1 MTCTVGV
8 DLGTTTVKVCVVKES
23 RILKENQ
30 VRHGANI
37 EGRLGVQN
45 AKKIIEAAVELLEE
59 TVQSV
64 TKDSSE
70 TISRIGIAGQQH
82 GLVMWN
88 SCALK
93 RGELDCSELYNWMYP
108 GDTNAA
114 AKLPKSTSNTVFPG
128 YGVRTL
134 CELASYPD
142 FDEEHHWDRCG
153 NIMDYFA
160 CHLTGSVEVLMSESN
175 AYCWGYSTG
184 LEWNEEIL
192 PFTPKWI
199 ELPRIVRT
207 DVGTFTRLGDCR
219 LESLKGI
226 PVGVAIADL
235 HGCIMSVG
243 GHRHGADHAYL
254 VIGTSSQLCFV
265 VSKSAKL
272 PAMPIT
278 THIFPFTDD
287 LTLLAAASMNGGNA
301 IDAFV
306 ERVRYW
312 SDEATQERSPS
323 ADMTVLLSEVDRVST
338 EMEQNS
344 PDDYPKVNSVFTAER
359 GSYYSGVE
367 IRGLKADTS
376 LSQMLI
382 GVCEG
387 VIRNLFSLVPPE
399 LLSSYGVKK
408 LFLVGSAKHDRFL
421 VHIRRY
427 LQEHEATHIE
437 LLPAETDTS
446 AAYGAAL

>member
-1 MTCTVGV
+1 VEKNFTHTIRPVV
-8 DLGTTTVKVCVVKES
+8 IWDADNHESDLS
-23 RILKENQ
+23 F
-30 VRHGANI
+30 
-37 EGRLGVQN
+37 
-45 AKKIIEAAVELLEE
+45 
-59 TVQSV
+59 
-64 TKDSSE
+64 
-70 TISRIGIAGQQH
+70 
-82 GLVMWN
+82 
-88 SCALK
+88 
-93 RGELDCSELYNWMYP
+93 Y
-108 GDTNAA
+108 
-114 AKLPKSTSNTVFPG
+114 NTVFPG

-184 LEWNEEIL
+184 LEWNEEIVSFYRL
-192 PFTPKWI
+192 NLQKA
-199 ELPRIVRT
+199 
-207 DVGTFTRLGDCR
+207 TRAAAMKLF
-219 LESLKGI
+219 
-226 PVGVAIADL
+226 PNN
-235 HGCIMSVG
+235 
-243 GHRHGADHAYL
+243 L

-306 ERVRYW
+306 EVSKSYHFAIIFTRLF
-312 SDEATQERSPS
+312 S
-323 ADMTVLLSEVDRVST
+323 VST

-359 GSYYSGVE
+359 GSYY
-367 IRGLKADTS
+367 TS
-376 LSQMLI
+376 LSIHSSNLFQMLI